1 MTIRNITAVAAGMLL
16 SASTVFAQAG
26 MPNPNVFEE
35 VGIDQKLDEQIPLD
49 LTFRNERGETV
60 RLGEY
65 FGRKP
70 VIVSLVYYNC
80 PMLCTQILN
89 GMVETFRI
97 INFTAG
103 NEFEVV
109 TVSID
114 PTETDSLASAKKAE
128 YITAYDREG
137 TAGGWHFLTGDQE
150 QITRLAQSVGFRY
163 VYDESNGQYAH
174 ASGIMVATPDGRLAR
189 YLYGI
194 EYGAKDL
201 TFSLMEAAEGKI
213 GSPVEKLLLLCYHYD
228 PATGKYG
235 VVVTTLL
242 RGAALLLLVVLGGYM
257 VINFRR
263 DRKMQKE
270 VVA

>member
-1 MTIRNITAVAAGMLL
+1 MKRTVGLLFLTAMTAAI
-16 SASTVFAQAG
+16 ASGQAG
-26 MPNPNVFEE
+26 MPNPNLFEE
-35 VGIDQKLDEQIPLD
+35 VGIDQKLDEQIPLE
-49 LTFRNERGETV
+49 LTFRNEQGETV
-60 RLGEY
+60 RLGQY
-65 FGRKP
+65 FGEKP
-70 VIVSLVYYNC
+70 VIVSLVYYSC

-97 INFTAG
+97 VNFTAG
-103 NEFEVV
+103 REFEVV

-114 PTETDSLASAKKAE
+114 PTETDSLAAAKKDE
-128 YITAYDREG
+128 YIAAYDREG
-137 TAGGWHFLTGDQE
+137 TAAGWHFLTGDQE
-150 QITRLAQSVGFRY
+150 QITRLANAVGFRY
-163 VYDESNGQYAH
+163 VYDESTGQYAH

-194 EYGAKDL
+194 EYGGKDL

-242 RGAALLLLVVLGGYM
+242 RAGGALLLIVLGGYM
-257 VINFRR
+257 FLNFRR
-263 DRKMQKE
+263 DRKLQKE
-270 VVA
+270 AMA

>member
-189 YLYGI
+189 
-194 EYGAKDL
+194 
-201 TFSLMEAAEGKI
+201 
-213 GSPVEKLLLLCYHYD
+213 
-228 PATGKYG
+228 
-235 VVVTTLL
+235 
-242 RGAALLLLVVLGGYM
+242 
-257 VINFRR
+257 
-263 DRKMQKE
+263 
-270 VVA
+270 